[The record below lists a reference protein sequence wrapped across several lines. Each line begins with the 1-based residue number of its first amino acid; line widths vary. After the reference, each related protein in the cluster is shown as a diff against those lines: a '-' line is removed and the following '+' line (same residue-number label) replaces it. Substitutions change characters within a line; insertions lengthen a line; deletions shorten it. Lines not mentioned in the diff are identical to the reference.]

1 MGPYAPDDP
10 AAAAVERRYARL
22 LSNFYDQIYD
32 LDFNAGFYRSVF
44 QSGAKFC
51 APPEGRGLAAMLEAA
66 ADTLIHPEDKADFR
80 QMFRREELRRALA
93 TTGRSTG
100 AEYRKKCLDGSYRWV
115 RVMVFPFDESG
126 LERYLI
132 CFQDIDG
139 YKHLGASTREN
150 VLLHL
155 QSLDYL
161 RYRAITEQTRSLVFE
176 WQDQTLTYVDATIP
190 RLLAGSYDGRHLFDL
205 WREDSVL
212 FSEDR
217 AIFENFLRALAG
229 SDPSSAVTVRLRR
242 RTGAFT
248 WYVVSCTRIDNTA
261 TGARYVGSIRD
272 VDKAIHTA
280 RALRQQ
286 AEYDDLTGAC
296 TMPTFLGKTER
307 LLRRNPDAPRHIVR
321 YDVAGFKSIDE
332 RFGQE
337 EGRRLLRAISY
348 LTKENLS
355 SDREIFARLSG
366 DIFLACLEGDHERVW
381 EFMEWLRCGT
391 AEYTKSYRPE
401 LFFGVCRVDDPATPV
416 REICERAYLALKS
429 VKGSGMA
436 DYAFYDDELRSR
448 VLDELFIKDQMYTA
462 LAEGQFVVYLQ
473 PKVEIFSGRIVGAEA
488 LARWRH
494 PERGLIPPNRFV
506 PFFERNGF
514 IILLDEYIWE
524 EVCKLLRSWLD
535 KGYRP
540 LPVSINVSRM
550 HFNDN
555 GFCGKLRALTD
566 KYHLPRHLLELELT
580 ESAFFENEKIL
591 QRTMRSLQE
600 AGFAFSMDDFGTGYS
615 SLNTLRALPFN
626 TVKLDRA
633 FVSDSTDNQRG
644 QIVARNTIVLAKQ
657 LGMRIIAE
665 GVETVEQ
672 ALFLR
677 NMGCDQAQG
686 FYYSR
691 PMDAREFE
699 TFSFVHRKCFWVDPR
714 LQDRLPDGES
724 NETTD
729 K

>member
-1 MGPYAPDDP
+1 MRPYAPDDP

-22 LSNFYDQIYD
+22 LSNFTTRSTTWIST
-32 LDFNAGFYRSVF
+32 LRPHRSVF

-176 WQDQTLTYVDATIP
+176 WQDQTLFTHGRHDS

-212 FSEDR
+212 FPKIAPYSKTSCAPWPAATPPARSPCACAAGR
-217 AIFENFLRALAG
+217 AHSHRH
-229 SDPSSAVTVRLRR
+229 
-242 RTGAFT
+242 
-248 WYVVSCTRIDNTA
+248 VVSCTRIDNTA

-366 DIFLACLEGDHERVW
+366 DIFSFLGGRPRARLGIHG
-381 EFMEWLRCGT
+381 MAALRHSGIHQVLPART
-391 AEYTKSYRPE
+391 
-401 LFFGVCRVDDPATPV
+401 LFRRRRADDPATPV

-462 LAEGQFVVYLQ
+462 LAEGQFVVYPARLKYSAGALWG
-473 PKVEIFSGRIVGAEA
+473 PKPWPAGGI
-488 LARWRH
+488 
-494 PERGLIPPNRFV
+494 
-506 PFFERNGF
+506 RN
-514 IILLDEYIWE
+514 
-524 EVCKLLRSWLD
+524 
-535 KGYRP
+535 
-540 LPVSINVSRM
+540 
-550 HFNDN
+550 
-555 GFCGKLRALTD
+555 A
-566 KYHLPRHLLELELT
+566 
-580 ESAFFENEKIL
+580 A
-591 QRTMRSLQE
+591 
-600 AGFAFSMDDFGTGYS
+600 
-615 SLNTLRALPFN
+615 
-626 TVKLDRA
+626 
-633 FVSDSTDNQRG
+633 
-644 QIVARNTIVLAKQ
+644 
-657 LGMRIIAE
+657 
-665 GVETVEQ
+665 
-672 ALFLR
+672 
-677 NMGCDQAQG
+677 
-686 FYYSR
+686 
-691 PMDAREFE
+691 
-699 TFSFVHRKCFWVDPR
+699 
-714 LQDRLPDGES
+714 
-724 NETTD
+724 
-729 K
+729 

>member
-1 MGPYAPDDP
+1 
-10 AAAAVERRYARL
+10 
-22 LSNFYDQIYD
+22 
-32 LDFNAGFYRSVF
+32 
-44 QSGAKFC
+44 
-51 APPEGRGLAAMLEAA
+51 
-66 ADTLIHPEDKADFR
+66 
-80 QMFRREELRRALA
+80 
-93 TTGRSTG
+93 
-100 AEYRKKCLDGSYRWV
+100 
-115 RVMVFPFDESG
+115 
-126 LERYLI
+126 
-132 CFQDIDG
+132 
-139 YKHLGASTREN
+139 
-150 VLLHL
+150 
-155 QSLDYL
+155 
-161 RYRAITEQTRSLVFE
+161 
-176 WQDQTLTYVDATIP
+176 
-190 RLLAGSYDGRHLFDL
+190 
-205 WREDSVL
+205 
-212 FSEDR
+212 
-217 AIFENFLRALAG
+217 
-229 SDPSSAVTVRLRR
+229 
-242 RTGAFT
+242 
-248 WYVVSCTRIDNTA
+248 
-261 TGARYVGSIRD
+261 
-272 VDKAIHTA
+272 
-280 RALRQQ
+280 
-286 AEYDDLTGAC
+286 
-296 TMPTFLGKTER
+296 
-307 LLRRNPDAPRHIVR
+307 
-321 YDVAGFKSIDE
+321 
-332 RFGQE
+332 
-337 EGRRLLRAISY
+337 
-348 LTKENLS
+348 
-355 SDREIFARLSG
+355 
-366 DIFLACLEGDHERVW
+366 
-381 EFMEWLRCGT
+381 
-391 AEYTKSYRPE
+391 
-401 LFFGVCRVDDPATPV
+401 
-416 REICERAYLALKS
+416 
-429 VKGSGMA
+429 
-436 DYAFYDDELRSR
+436 
-448 VLDELFIKDQMYTA
+448 MYTA

-714 LQDRLPDGES
+714 LQDRLPDGKS